1 MKNNNGYY
9 TKQMLQQRAEEI
21 NNYIDSNWGR
31 LLLLEM
37 FEENPLDLRES
48 FLEGLGSIYS
58 QPMVGYMQLIN
69 TEYGREYG
77 AVCQRILTK
86 YRLAGLEI
94 AEEEPFDCQF
104 YKAYASCSRHTGRIS
119 LDVAWQ
125 NEQGRLY
132 VECFFLTYNPDGIYS
147 LFVVEDI
154 AQVQYEKDH
163 GLMVDMV
170 ELDYQ
175 QACFL
180 IAEAYKLNVR
190 YMSRPA
196 LGKFIYQR
204 YLDDLV
210 EYPPDQAIVLN
221 RKISARLTPR
231 QLGNSLFHALRYQDY
246 NYLLSIMDGQLI
258 SGQLF
263 YQFKEAINPGA
274 FIMEGQVEEVQAS
287 AKYAQLNA
295 FSVILQEREVYKSE
309 YKLDLK
315 RDQQGYWSITDIK
328 LVSHQLIE
336 PESVWNPF
344 ALRVYCRVYEIM
356 DLDELFNV
364 LDRVENIREVEEL
377 PYGIHMRLTCFE
389 DDFNHGVSFMT
400 GVIADLI
407 INLDEFV
414 IISRQKE
421 VVDQFHKIFCD
432 GYYPFLIQRGEYE
445 ISLANAYSF
454 LSGQYSNF
462 EEVLLGDENDLVY
475 EDGMRFVTV
484 RYFVKDRIRVLHK
497 LEGLNAKTIDPYEE
511 IKVYYELD
519 DHFEP
524 AGFRAEYILGNN
536 WLTVSSFGERD
547 MQSVRQ
553 RFEENMYE
561 ALEFDGLEVREE
573 GLFSI
578 LDLEVKKRYPDLEA
592 TLKELYLNKWY
603 HSHLHILSGMSPSE
617 ACQSEEGTRLLW
629 SMLKKIRLKE
639 KKRQQMD
646 GFSYRIGLK
655 EYLRKIDLKK

>member
-1 MKNNNGYY
+1 MNNNNGYF

-21 NNYIDSNWGR
+21 NNYIDSNWGK
-31 LLLLEM
+31 LLLLEI

-48 FLEGLGSIYS
+48 FLEGLGTIYN
-58 QPMVGYMQLIN
+58 QEMVSYFQLIN

-77 AVCQRILTK
+77 ALCQRSLTK
-86 YRLAGLEI
+86 YRLAGI
-94 AEEEPFDCQF
+94 KTTEEEAFDYPF

-119 LDVAWQ
+119 LDVAWHTDR
-125 NEQGRLY
+125 GRLY
-132 VECFFLTYNPDGIYS
+132 VECFFLTFNPDGIYS

-154 AQVQYEKDH
+154 AQSQYEKDH
-163 GLMVDMV
+163 GMMVDMI
-170 ELDYQ
+170 ELDYPE
-175 QACFL
+175 ACFL
-180 IAEAYKLNVR
+180 VSQAYKLNVR

-204 YLDDLV
+204 YLNELV
-210 EYPPDQAIVLN
+210 EFPVAQANALN

-246 NYLLSIMDGQLI
+246 NYLLSILDAQLI

-263 YQFKEAINPGA
+263 YQFKKAINPGA
-274 FIMEGQVEEVQAS
+274 FIMEGQVEEVRAS
-287 AKYAQLNA
+287 GEYAQLNA

-315 RDQQGYWSITDIK
+315 KDQQGYWSITDIK

-356 DLDELFNV
+356 DLDELFDV

-377 PYGIHMRLTCFE
+377 PYGIHMRLTCYE

-407 INLDEFV
+407 INMDEFV
-414 IISRQKE
+414 IISQEKE

-432 GYYPFLIQRGEYE
+432 GYYPFLVQRGEYE

-462 EEVLLGDENDLVY
+462 EDILLVDENDLVY
-475 EDGMRFVTV
+475 EDGMRFVSV
-484 RYFVKDRIRVLHK
+484 RYFVKDRVKVLHK
-497 LEGLNAKTIDPYEE
+497 LGGLNAKIIDLYDG

-519 DHFEP
+519 DRFEP
-524 AGFRAEYILGNN
+524 ADFRAEYMLGSN
-536 WLTVSSFGERD
+536 WLTVSSFGERE
-547 MQSVRQ
+547 MNSIRQ
-553 RFEENMYE
+553 HFEENMYE

-578 LDLEVKKRYPDLEA
+578 LDMEVKKRYSDLEA

-603 HSHLHILSGMSPSE
+603 HSHLHSLRGMSPSE

-639 KKRQQMD
+639 KKRQMD
-646 GFSYRIGLK
+646 GFSYQIGLK